1 MKVRKLIVFLLLS
14 ILLFSSISY
23 GENPKAKVY
32 LVVINKLTLVDIE
45 KMNNVRNLA
54 ENGSVGLMNTKGLSG
69 YTGVESFLTINSSE
83 KAYGNLNSI
92 EFVALEPN
100 GPLINKGLK
109 KIINLN
115 SDNNYSPYI
124 GVIGDNLHSLGL
136 KTAIYGN
143 SDSITTP
150 NRASALIPM
159 DSQGIIDYGNIN
171 DITIEDL
178 DHPLLVK
185 TDYEKLLNEVNNSP
199 GDFIVIETGDLDRLY
214 RYNNYL
220 SDAEYNKLRNNII
233 LKIDNFI
240 GELKER
246 NDFTNSLLIITSPNS
261 GDPNIDDS
269 KLTPIILWG
278 KDVRKGVLTSATTN
292 RSMIVSNIDIGPT
305 IMDFFE
311 GLTDNMSGNS
321 MKFIEKDIDI
331 SQVKAI
337 NDQINTTSKVRY
349 NSLYY
354 YGFFSI
360 IILAIFIIQVIL
372 RIRFP
377 EKIQALFMVIL
388 TQILIMPSIFIMISL
403 LRPKSI
409 LEYLIFL
416 FTSIILSLTI
426 LWLIRKK
433 DNVVFYIG
441 LFSTLI
447 VLVDLILKGNISRYS
462 VLSHDPII
470 GARYYG
476 IGNEMVGLLLGSL
489 TLLAMEILKK
499 RNGSL
504 LPLILYILSAIL
516 VAHPSFGANV
526 GGTIAFVITIAY
538 FIKEYFDKKL
548 DLKRVILLF
557 LSVILVISIM
567 AFIDINYNVN
577 TTHLGKN
584 ILLTKN
590 KGLTYINQI
599 VTRKLLTNIRLIGRS
614 FWTYVLLVNIIL
626 QGSLFYTQY
635 RIDKNILLASIA
647 GLAGAIG
654 GFIFNDSGLILTSI
668 CMNIISIGI
677 FLNSYWNKVE

>member
-185 TDYEKLLNEVNNSP
+185 TDYEKLLNEVNNSL

-489 TLLAMEILKK
+489 TLLAMEVLKK

>member
-489 TLLAMEILKK
+489 TLLAMEVLKK